1 MRENRNKME
10 LKKAQAALNKN
21 QKNKWGKSTT
31 TTNKSTALSSDKK
44 ASLSDTKKYNQ
55 HPNYNKNLLLLN
67 KLHRN

>member
-31 TTNKSTALSSDKK
+31 ITNKNTAPSSDKK
-44 ASLSDTKKYNQ
+44 SSLIDTKK
-55 HPNYNKNLLLLN
+55 L
-67 KLHRN
+67 

>member
-31 TTNKSTALSSDKK
+31 TTNKSTAPSSDKK
-44 ASLSDTKKYNQ
+44 ASLSDTKKI
-55 HPNYNKNLLLLN
+55 
-67 KLHRN
+67 

>member
-31 TTNKSTALSSDKK
+31 ITNKNTAPSSDKK
-44 ASLSDTKKYNQ
+44 ASVSDTKKI
-55 HPNYNKNLLLLN
+55 
-67 KLHRN
+67 